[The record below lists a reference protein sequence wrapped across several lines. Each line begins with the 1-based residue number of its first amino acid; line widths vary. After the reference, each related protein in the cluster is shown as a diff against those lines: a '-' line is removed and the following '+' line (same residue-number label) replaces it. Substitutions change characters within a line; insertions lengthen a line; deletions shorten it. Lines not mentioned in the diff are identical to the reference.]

1 MPIWSLLAQSQPNE
15 TTQFID
21 RVARTPISM
30 ILIVAAVATMLRIIV
45 FPMLMN
51 TPVHKRSGAF
61 AIAKFV
67 NEATDALVY
76 AAIVVFMLV
85 RPFGIQTF
93 TIPSGSMIDTLHVR
107 DYIVANKWVYRVS
120 EPQVGDIVVFKPP
133 VWARENP
140 AADQDFIKRL
150 VGRPGDLIEI
160 KDEKLYRNG
169 KAIEE
174 PYYTKTDFHGE
185 SVVPKDRWADYPIP
199 DFKLV
204 EKDGQVMPLQYK
216 DGSANSDTSITRV
229 YPKYTISDQD
239 EMDKLIAQPAV
250 RIPQG
255 YYLFMGDNRN
265 GSADGRFWGLVP
277 RDQIVGKAWFV
288 WLPLSRAKLVDK
300 APVESTVH

>member
-1 MPIWSLLAQSQPNE
+1 VPIWSLLAQSQTSE
-15 TTQFID
+15 LTLLID
-21 RVARTPISM
+21 RVARTPISV
-30 ILIVAAVATMLRIIV
+30 ILIVAALATMARILV
-45 FPMLMN
+45 YPVVMN
-51 TPVHKRSGAF
+51 TPAHKRSGGYSF
-61 AIAKFV
+61 AKMV

-120 EPQVGDIVVFKPP
+120 DPQVGDIVVFKPP
-133 VWARENP
+133 VWARDNP
-140 AADQDFIKRL
+140 SVDQDFIKRL
-150 VGRPGDLIEI
+150 IGRPGDLIEI

-169 KAIEE
+169 KAVDE

-185 SVVPKDRWADYPIP
+185 LVVPKERWGEYPIS

-216 DGSANSDTSITRV
+216 DGVANDDSSMTRV
-229 YPKYTISDQD
+229 NAKYSLTSQN
-239 EMDKLIAQPAV
+239 EMDKLIAQPAARV
-250 RIPQG
+250 PNG

-265 GSADGRFWGLVP
+265 GSADGRLWGLVP

-288 WLPLSRAKLVDK
+288 WLPFNRAKMVDK
-300 APVESTVH
+300 APAESTVR